1 MTGTRVATERHD
13 TALVLTL
20 DGPDR
25 LNAVTPTAMEAL
37 HTALGEAGRDPAIRA
52 VILTGRGRAFCAG
65 ADLRDDLDPEA
76 TMRAANRVVETIRA
90 VDVPVIAAVNGPAVG
105 YGAALAAAADLAVAA
120 DDAYLL
126 LPFTGIGLVPDGGS
140 SVTIARAVGRALA
153 AEMAL
158 TGRRLG
164 AEEARAA
171 GLFSRVVPGPDL
183 AGVAHALAD
192 AVAERPRRAVALAK
206 AALNAAD
213 AEGVGRAL
221 EREAR
226 DQVELIRSAEFAQ
239 RSAAFRR

>member
-20 DGPDR
+20 AGPDR

-126 LPFTGIGLVPDGGS
+126 LPFTGVIAFLDYATVRRGVGGAAP
-140 SVTIARAVGRALA
+140 VARAVERTDRRVDCGVECRRRGLRCLAGGHHRIAAPHAQLRDGRNHQRPCSSSIDAAAAASLA
-153 AEMAL
+153 A
-158 TGRRLG
+158 
-164 AEEARAA
+164 AE
-171 GLFSRVVPGPDL
+171 P
-183 AGVAHALAD
+183 
-192 AVAERPRRAVALAK
+192 
-206 AALNAAD
+206 LN
-213 AEGVGRAL
+213 L
-221 EREAR
+221 CM
-226 DQVELIRSAEFAQ
+226 
-239 RSAAFRR
+239 

>member
-105 YGAALAAAADLAVAA
+105 YGAALAPPPTSRSPPTTRTSCCRSRASAWCRTAAAPSPSRGPSA
-120 DDAYLL
+120 
-126 LPFTGIGLVPDGGS
+126 
-140 SVTIARAVGRALA
+140 GRW
-153 AEMAL
+153 
-158 TGRRLG
+158 
-164 AEEARAA
+164 
-171 GLFSRVVPGPDL
+171 
-183 AGVAHALAD
+183 
-192 AVAERPRRAVALAK
+192 PRRWP
-206 AALNAAD
+206 
-213 AEGVGRAL
+213 
-221 EREAR
+221 
-226 DQVELIRSAEFAQ
+226 
-239 RSAAFRR
+239 

>member
-105 YGAALAAAADLAVAA
+105 YGAALAAAVPLTELRPAD
-120 DDAYLL
+120 
-126 LPFTGIGLVPDGGS
+126 G
-140 SVTIARAVGRALA
+140 
-153 AEMAL
+153 
-158 TGRRLG
+158 
-164 AEEARAA
+164 A
-171 GLFSRVVPGPDL
+171 GLEDMFL
-183 AGVAHALAD
+183 ELTAD
-192 AVAERPRRAVALAK
+192 TAR
-206 AALNAAD
+206 
-213 AEGVGRAL
+213 EGV
-221 EREAR
+221 
-226 DQVELIRSAEFAQ
+226 SA
-239 RSAAFRR
+239 

>member
-76 TMRAANRVVETIRA
+76 AMRAANRVVETIRA

-105 YGAALAAAADLAVAA
+105 YGAALAAAA

-213 AEGVGRAL
+213 AEVVGRAL

>member
-90 VDVPVIAAVNGPAVG
+90 VDVPVIAA
-105 YGAALAAAADLAVAA
+105 
-120 DDAYLL
+120 
-126 LPFTGIGLVPDGGS
+126 
-140 SVTIARAVGRALA
+140 
-153 AEMAL
+153 
-158 TGRRLG
+158 
-164 AEEARAA
+164 ARAA
-171 GLFSRVVPGPDL
+171 P
-183 AGVAHALAD
+183 
-192 AVAERPRRAVALAK
+192 
-206 AALNAAD
+206 
-213 AEGVGRAL
+213 
-221 EREAR
+221 
-226 DQVELIRSAEFAQ
+226 
-239 RSAAFRR
+239 

>member
-90 VDVPVIAAVNGPAVG
+90 VDVPVIAAVNGT
-105 YGAALAAAADLAVAA
+105 AA
-120 DDAYLL
+120 
-126 LPFTGIGLVPDGGS
+126 GIGAH
-140 SVTIARAVGRALA
+140 IAFASPRALPEPCLGLGRWPRRFRGRLRVRRGLTA
-153 AEMAL
+153 GRHGTATAL
-158 TGRRLG
+158 TCP
-164 AEEARAA
+164 
-171 GLFSRVVPGPDL
+171 SRQPC
-183 AGVAHALAD
+183 
-192 AVAERPRRAVALAK
+192 
-206 AALNAAD
+206 
-213 AEGVGRAL
+213 
-221 EREAR
+221 
-226 DQVELIRSAEFAQ
+226 
-239 RSAAFRR
+239 